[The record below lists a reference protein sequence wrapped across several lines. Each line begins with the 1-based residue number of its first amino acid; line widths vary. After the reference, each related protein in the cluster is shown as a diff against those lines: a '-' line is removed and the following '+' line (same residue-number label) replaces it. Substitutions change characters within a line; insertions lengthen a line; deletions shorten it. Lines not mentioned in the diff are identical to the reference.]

1 MDERKQLKAR
11 VSDNIRKEVDAAC
24 DALKITKQNFVEQAV
39 LAKLCKI
46 DVDIR
51 AHRLSAENTTLS
63 VERQQFKAEKNTAIE
78 ESKRLTIE
86 RDNAQGERN
95 HYEKQYEDSQKKLA
109 QARADLDAYKGRGF
123 LARVVNKVVVWVG
136 EFHPFGFSTMP
147 AGHGSFLHKRLQLLS
162 MRLSR
167 SVHFK

>member
-78 ESKRLTIE
+78 ESKRLTGE

-123 LARVVNKVVVWVG
+123 LARVVNKVV
-136 EFHPFGFSTMP
+136 
-147 AGHGSFLHKRLQLLS
+147 AG
-162 MRLSR
+162 
-167 SVHFK
+167 

>member
-63 VERQQFKAEKNTAIE
+63 VERQQFKSRE
-78 ESKRLTIE
+78 EHQRS
-86 RDNAQGERN
+86 RN
-95 HYEKQYEDSQKKLA
+95 PSVSPVNVITLKANGITTKSSMRTRKKKLA
-109 QARADLDAYKGRGF
+109 QARGRF
-123 LARVVNKVVVWVG
+123 RRV
-136 EFHPFGFSTMP
+136 
-147 AGHGSFLHKRLQLLS
+147 
-162 MRLSR
+162 
-167 SVHFK
+167 